1 MEYINYYPDLADNWS
16 KTISSVSKLQPWA
29 VERVSHSM
37 NKSQLEGKLWLG
49 TELYNIQPNGFKNA
63 VVMGGWY
70 CQFLAEILINNNKVD
85 FMCNYDICEDS
96 KTISYKFNK
105 RFKASGQ
112 YLASTK
118 NIFTMKLNEN
128 QAEMGDIDLVVNT
141 SCEHMFNMER
151 IKHRHFLDSD
161 PLYVLQSTDEDKF
174 DDHINCVASTDELI
188 EQARLVDIKF
198 AGKKILANGMT
209 RFMVIGR

>member
-1 MEYINYYPDLADNWS
+1 MEHINYCPNLADNWS

-29 VERVSHSM
+29 VERVAHSM

-49 TELYNIQPNGFKNA
+49 TELYNTQPCGFKNA
-63 VVMGGWY
+63 VVIGGWY

-96 KTISYKFNK
+96 KAISYKFNK

-128 QAEMGDIDLVVNT
+128 QTEIGNIDLVVNT

-151 IKHRHFLDSD
+151 IRDIHFQDSD

-174 DDHINCVASTDELI
+174 DDHINCVGSTDELI
-188 EQARLVDIKF
+188 EQAKLTDIKF
-198 AGKKILANGMT
+198 AGEKILANGMR
-209 RFMVIGR
+209 RFMVIGK